1 VDLKFIDRV
10 IKATLILAAVFFPLL
25 SVYIGV
31 NIGLSV
37 LLGAVWGSLNLL
49 AIKYIVVFLLP
60 GPERKPLLGI
70 IILLVKLPVLYLIG
84 YFLITW
90 KNLSIPALLW
100 GFSSIFLVALLK
112 VLGRLYLGMDNTKK
126 AAADSTPKEMKA

>member
-1 VDLKFIDRV
+1 MDLKFIDRV
-10 IKATLILAAVFFPLL
+10 IKATLVLAVIFFPLL

-31 NIGLSV
+31 NIGVSV
-37 LLGAVWGSLNLL
+37 LFGAIWGSLNLL
-49 AIKYIVVFLLP
+49 AIKYLVVFLVP
-60 GPERKPLLGI
+60 GPQRNTVLGI
-70 IILLVKLPVLYLIG
+70 IILFVKLPVLYLIG

-90 KNLSIPALLW
+90 KYLSIPGLLW
-100 GFSSIFLVALLK
+100 GFSAIFLVALLK